1 MIGAMLWVRCSV
13 KHDLQGKRQGQMDDS
28 VAFCI
33 LALFGILTCI
43 GILAI
48 LRLLGVLK

>member
-1 MIGAMLWVRCSV
+1 MLWVRCSV
-13 KHDLQGKRQGQMDDS
+13 NHDLQGKRQGQVDDS
-28 VAFCI
+28 TGFCVI
-33 LALFGILTCI
+33 ALFGILSCI